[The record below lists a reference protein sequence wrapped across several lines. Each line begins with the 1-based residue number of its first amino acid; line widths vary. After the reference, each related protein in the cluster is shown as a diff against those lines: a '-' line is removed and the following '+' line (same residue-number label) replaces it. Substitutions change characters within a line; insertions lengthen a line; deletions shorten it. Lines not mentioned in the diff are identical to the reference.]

1 MTTAVGTGE
10 ETVPDAKDGW
20 RRLSPRMLAVH
31 PVMEL
36 RRLIFPLL
44 AVVIGVRNGNG
55 GEGGWWALGIGAIGI
70 VLGFLRYFTTSFRI
84 TPTHVQVRRGLVRRR
99 TLTVPRD
106 RIRTVDV
113 TSNVLH
119 RIFGLARVTVGTGQT
134 DKKNNGVHLDG
145 LGVAAAENLHRELL
159 HRPVAVQDVPDQ
171 DSPNQDVPDQDAAE
185 TRLATLRPAWVRYG
199 PFTLSGLLTIGALL
213 GVGSRLVNES
223 RIDLAKVGLVHD
235 TVNDLRDRP
244 LPVAILLVAAAV
256 MVLSGIASTFGYILT
271 FWNFR
276 LSRHSG
282 GTLHVQ
288 RGLLT
293 TRNTTIEERRL
304 RGVELSEPLLLRA
317 VRGARV
323 LAIATGLR
331 VGRGA
336 DRGGWVLLPPAPR
349 AVAVDVAGTV
359 IGDPDPLSVALI
371 RHGPRAGRRRFTR
384 AATAS
389 TVLILLVL
397 AFVLLAGAPWWAF
410 WTATA
415 LLPIGA
421 VLAAD
426 RAASLGHALTD
437 GWLVGRHGSLV
448 RRRYMLRTDAVIG
461 WNLTASLFQR
471 RAGLTTLVATTAGGQ
486 QQYAV
491 LDVPDAEAI
500 RLARAA
506 VPGLLE
512 QFLDEPILVLQRAD
526 LGMPHGAAAAPPP
539 PTT

>member
-1 MTTAVGTGE
+1 MTTAVGPTE
-10 ETVPDAKDGW
+10 AVVDAGDGW

-44 AVVIGVRNGNG
+44 AVLIGLQSGNSG
-55 GEGGWWALGIGAIGI
+55 DGGWWALAIGAIGI

-84 TPTHVQVRRGLVRRR
+84 TPTHVQVRRGLFRRR

-134 DKKNNGVHLDG
+134 DKKNDGVKLDG
-145 LGVAAAENLHRELL
+145 LSAAAAENLHRELL
-159 HRPVAVQDVPDQ
+159 HRPAAKPIAEVDPAVPAQPAEA
-171 DSPNQDVPDQDAAE
+171 AAE
-185 TRLATLRPAWVRYG
+185 TVLKALDPAWVRYG
-199 PFTLSGLLTIGALL
+199 PFTLSGLVAIGVLFGL
-213 GVGSRLVNES
+213 GSRLVNES
-223 RIDLAKVGLVHD
+223 HVDLAKIGYVHD
-235 TVNDLRDRP
+235 SIGYLRDRP

-256 MVLSGIASTFGYILT
+256 VVFTVIASTIGYVLS

-276 LSRHSG
+276 LSRHTS
-282 GTLHVQ
+282 GTLHVR

-293 TRNTTIEERRL
+293 TRSTTIEERRL

-317 VRGARV
+317 ARGARV

-336 DRGGWVLLPPAPR
+336 DRGGSVLLPPAPR

-359 IGDPDPLSVALI
+359 IGDADPLTVALT
-371 RHGPRAGRRRFTR
+371 RHGPRASLRRFTR
-384 AATAS
+384 AATVS
-389 TVLILLVL
+389 TILILIVL
-397 AFVLLAGAPWWAF
+397 AFVLLADVPWWAF
-410 WTATA
+410 WTALA

-421 VLAAD
+421 FLAVD
-426 RAASLGHALTD
+426 RAANLGHALTD
-437 GWLVGRHGSLV
+437 DWLISRHGSLV
-448 RRRYMLRTDAVIG
+448 RRRYVLRTDAVIG
-461 WNLTASLFQR
+461 WNMTTSLFQR
-471 RAGLTTLVATTAGGQ
+471 RVGLTTLVATTAGGR
-486 QQYAV
+486 QQYSV
-491 LDVPDAEAI
+491 PDVPDAEAI
-500 RLARAA
+500 RVARAA

-512 QFLDEPILVLQRAD
+512 QFLAN
-526 LGMPHGAAAAPPP
+526 
-539 PTT
+539 

>member
-1 MTTAVGTGE
+1 VTTAVGPAE
-10 ETVPDAKDGW
+10 EAVIDAGDGW

-36 RRLIFPLL
+36 RRLIFPLI
-44 AVVIGVRNGNG
+44 AVLIGLRNGNAG
-55 GEGGWWALGIGAIGI
+55 DGGWWAAGIGGIGI

-134 DKKNNGVHLDG
+134 DKKNDGVKLDG
-145 LGVAAAENLHRELL
+145 LSAAAAENLHRELL
-159 HRPVAVQDVPDQ
+159 HRPAATPVPDAG
-171 DSPNQDVPDQDAAE
+171 PAVAPPETVLAA
-185 TRLATLRPAWVRYG
+185 LDPAWVRYG
-199 PFTLSGLLTIGALL
+199 PFTLSGLVAIGVLFGL
-213 GVGSRLVNES
+213 GSRLVNEGNV
-223 RIDLAKVGLVHD
+223 DLAKIGFVHD
-235 TVNDLRDRP
+235 SIVYLEARP

-256 MVLSGIASTFGYILT
+256 VVFTVIASTIGYILT

-276 LSRHSG
+276 LSRHSS
-282 GTLHVQ
+282 GTLHVR

-293 TRNTTIEERRL
+293 TRSTTIEERRL
-304 RGVELSEPLLLRA
+304 RGVELSEPLLLRS

-336 DRGGWVLLPPAPR
+336 DRGGSILLPPAPR
-349 AVAVDVAGTV
+349 AVAVDVAGMV
-359 IGDPDPLSVALI
+359 IGDPDPLTVALT
-371 RHGPRAGRRRFTR
+371 RHGPGASLRRFTR
-384 AATAS
+384 AATVS
-389 TVLILLVL
+389 TVLILIVL

-410 WTATA
+410 WTALA

-421 VLAAD
+421 LLAAD
-426 RAASLGHALTD
+426 RAANLGHALTD
-437 GWLVGRHGSLV
+437 DWLVSRHGSLV
-448 RRRYMLRTDAVIG
+448 RRRHVLHTDAVIG
-461 WNLTASLFQR
+461 WNMTTSLFQR
-471 RAGLTTLVATTAGGQ
+471 RVGLTTLVATTAGGR
-486 QQYAV
+486 QQYAIP
-491 LDVPDAEAI
+491 DVAAAEAI
-500 RLARAA
+500 RVARTA

-512 QFLDEPILVLQRAD
+512 QFRA
-526 LGMPHGAAAAPPP
+526 A
-539 PTT
+539 